1 MKIVVLL
8 KQVPD
13 TYEDRKLNLQTG
25 LLDRQTGEQILE
37 EITEKALEVALQYKD
52 KNKHT
57 EIIVLSMGPVA
68 VVSALRRGLSMG
80 ADRGIHILDDA
91 LSGADMSWT
100 ARTLAAAIAR
110 ENPGLVVAG
119 NESTDGRGGIIP
131 AMIAEHLGRPSLS
144 QLHSVAITDTTI
156 SGERASESASM
167 MVHAALPA
175 VISVTERAAEARFP
189 SFKGVL
195 GAKKKPIEVLRLADL
210 GLAPET
216 EFSGVGRSSIVST
229 AERPA
234 RDAGLKITDDGTA
247 AAALADFLVDARLI

>member
-234 RDAGLKITDDGTA
+234 RDAGRKITDDGTA